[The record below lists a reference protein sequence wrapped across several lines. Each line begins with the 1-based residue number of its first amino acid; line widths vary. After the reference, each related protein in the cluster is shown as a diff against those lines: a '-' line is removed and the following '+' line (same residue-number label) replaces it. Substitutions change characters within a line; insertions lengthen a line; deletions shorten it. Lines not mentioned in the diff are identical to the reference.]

1 MLNSKTP
8 ELKDNYQI
16 QILLENQLQKEII
29 EKIYNQLLF
38 FLKKEL
44 QNDKI
49 TLETKIKEE
58 GEDTSNEKRLYTVEE
73 KYQHLK
79 QKNQLLDKL
88 KQDLD
93 LDFDY

>member
-8 ELKDNYQI
+8 ELKENYQI

-29 EKIYNQLLF
+29 EKTYNQLLF
-38 FLKKEL
+38 YLRKEL

-49 TLETKIKEE
+49 TLQTKIKEE
-58 GEDTSNEKRLYTVEE
+58 GEDTSREKRLYTVEE

>member
-8 ELKDNYQI
+8 ILQENYQI
-16 QILLENQLQKEII
+16 LISLENQLQNEII

-38 FLKKEL
+38 FLRNEL

-49 TLETKIKEE
+49 TLQTQIKEE
-58 GEDTSNEKRLYTVEE
+58 DKATTNKKHLYTVEE
-73 KYQHLK
+73 KYQYLK

-88 KQDLD
+88 KNDLD

>member
-8 ELKDNYQI
+8 ELKEDYQI

-29 EKIYNQLLF
+29 EKTYNQLLF
-38 FLKKEL
+38 YLRKEL

-49 TLETKIKEE
+49 TLQTKIKEE

>member
-8 ELKDNYQI
+8 ELKEDYQI

-38 FLKKEL
+38 YLRKEL

-49 TLETKIKEE
+49 TLQTKIKEE

>member
-8 ELKDNYQI
+8 DLKENYQI

-29 EKIYNQLLF
+29 EKIYNKLLF
-38 FLKKEL
+38 YLRKEL
-44 QNDKI
+44 ENDKI
-49 TLETKIKEE
+49 TLQTKIKEE

>member
-8 ELKDNYQI
+8 ELKENYQI
-16 QILLENQLQKEII
+16 QISLENQLQQEII
-29 EKIYNQLLF
+29 EKTYNQLLF
-38 FLKKEL
+38 FLRKEL

-49 TLETKIKEE
+49 TLQTQIKEE
-58 GEDTSNEKRLYTVEE
+58 GKDTNREKRLYTVEE

>member
-8 ELKDNYQI
+8 KLKDNYQI
-16 QILLENQLQKEII
+16 QILLENQLQKELI

-38 FLKKEL
+38 YLRKEL

-49 TLETKIKEE
+49 ALQTKIKEE
-58 GEDTSNEKRLYTVEE
+58 GEDSSNEKRLYTVEE